1 MKHAPA
7 SRMRSM
13 PGTELPTLRNA
24 LIKEPET
31 PEQAEKQ
38 AYAESQAECE
48 AKIEELRASDKLGE
62 IMDHAPYVE
71 DQSITQVW
79 GLKAAGDAVAGY
91 VFKRWYF
98 MGKDNAI
105 VDTFMTEELY
115 DAADVEGR
123 RKLAH
128 KYGTRYAAL
137 GPMHSRYPHKD
148 AKLRKEY
155 PSMQEQLAEKF

>member
-1 MKHAPA
+1 
-7 SRMRSM
+7 M
-13 PGTELPTLRNA
+13 PDAELPTLRNA

-31 PEQAEKQ
+31 EAQAEKQ
-38 AYAESQAECE
+38 AYAESQAEC
-48 AKIEELRASDKLGE
+48 KTKLEELQAADKLGE
-62 IMDHAPYVE
+62 IMDHAPYVS

-79 GLKAAGDAVAGY
+79 GLKAAGDVVEGY
-91 VFKRWYF
+91 IFKRWYF

-105 VDTFMTEELY
+105 VDTFMTQELY
-115 DAADVEGR
+115 DISDVDGR

-137 GPMHSRYPHKD
+137 GPMHSRYPHTD
-148 AKLRKEY
+148 AKLRKLY